1 MPISNGSI
9 ILAADVNGIWQTA
22 LATLRARTTANNPNK
37 QFTETFSIN
46 GIVASTPEYL
56 RTIVYV
62 PRTDVILRSARV
74 YIVSTNGGVLQN
86 GISATVTIP
95 AQLIEDNSIVGG
107 NIPRT
112 LTATATSNASANLG
126 SSAARLDL
134 PNDQLFT
141 FLAGDNIDIVVSTAD
156 TANVNKVIV
165 SLTLESVLTG

>member
-141 FLAGDNIDIVVSTAD
+141 FLFTVST
-156 TANVNKVIV
+156 
-165 SLTLESVLTG
+165 LL